1 MELTPVNEMSL
12 DKLIAEKADLEM
24 WILDDEW
31 EFSNEKDIIVERLIE
46 VDDAIL
52 RHNNLTINYPPTAN
66 VGKLSINDL
75 MEG

>member
-75 MEG
+75 EG

>member
-52 RHNNLTINYPPTAN
+52 RHNNLTINYPPTAS

-75 MEG
+75 TEG

>member
-52 RHNNLTINYPPTAN
+52 RHNNLTINFPPTAN
-66 VGKLSINDL
+66 INKLSINDL